1 MMSVTKAVIFY
12 EIFSNMDFS
21 VFLLICTYSNVNIQ
35 VHKKDWV
42 NPEHIAVGQA
52 DYPIVRWLVPICR
65 NISFSLFFSI
75 TPNKKFWNWFCN
87 RSVERLREQWTQL
100 PKDDDGNVIRR
111 PKDYATRFGIG
122 HKCVTLRD
130 LERYTVTHKY
140 IHWIN
145 FVIKILVHLRLNHWN
160 WDQTANVRDAI
171 KVFCFLLYSI
181 FDNSRCNNNNQTL
194 KIIFL

>member
-1 MMSVTKAVIFY
+1 MGQDMQV
-12 EIFSNMDFS
+12 FS
-21 VFLLICTYSNVNIQ
+21 VPCWWVSWWLLRAGCISQDTYLLYSNVNIQ

-52 DYPIVRWLVPICR
+52 AYPIVRWLVPICR

-122 HKCVTLRD
+122 HKCVTLRE
-130 LERYTVTHKY
+130 LETYTVTHKY

-171 KVFCFLLYSI
+171 KVFCFLLY
-181 FDNSRCNNNNQTL
+181 
-194 KIIFL
+194 